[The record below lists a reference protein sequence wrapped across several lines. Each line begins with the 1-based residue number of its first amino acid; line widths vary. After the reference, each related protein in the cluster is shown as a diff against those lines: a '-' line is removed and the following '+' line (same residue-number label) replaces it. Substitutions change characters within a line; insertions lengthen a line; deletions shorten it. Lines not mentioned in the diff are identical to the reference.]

1 MISQRHNKCNK
12 KYWKESLERIRK
24 EILRNRNNFL
34 IKSQSKKLIQVI
46 NFKRLEEDYKKYKML
61 WEREALGNKLLLD
74 NLKVIDTFANT
85 TVETN
90 GILLNSN
97 RLLSERCVKIL
108 SAADFFYTFY
118 LKYLSLL
125 SLKNVKRNKS
135 VKELY
140 ETKGEIIENNKEVNV
155 SILEEEMQRDF

>member
-1 MISQRHNKCNK
+1 
-12 KYWKESLERIRK
+12 
-24 EILRNRNNFL
+24 
-34 IKSQSKKLIQVI
+34 
-46 NFKRLEEDYKKYKML
+46 ML

-155 SILEEEMQRDF
+155 SILGGRNAEGFLVKRNE

>member
-1 MISQRHNKCNK
+1 M
-12 KYWKESLERIRK
+12 
-24 EILRNRNNFL
+24 RNRNNFL